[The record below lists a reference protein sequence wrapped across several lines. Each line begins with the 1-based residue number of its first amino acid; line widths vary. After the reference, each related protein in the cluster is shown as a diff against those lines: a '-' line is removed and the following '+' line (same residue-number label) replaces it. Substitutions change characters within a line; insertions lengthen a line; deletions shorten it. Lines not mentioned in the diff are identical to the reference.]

1 MSQVLD
7 WLKDEKNRAV
17 VAMIGGGIAAAV
29 GGGWTI
35 ATVVI
40 DYQKDKPS
48 PSSSIVVEQKS
59 IGIAS
64 GHSNAKDITAP
75 ILEQIEKLDGR
86 QKETAAQIAR
96 KKGVEIP
103 PLLAVLVK
111 MGEKGVKVEDIP
123 KLLDAKANGLIKLHS
138 ELDLLRKGPAE
149 LAAIAQEAQSLIDKG
164 ELAAA
169 SQALAGGRK
178 AARKAARA
186 QKINANRDE
195 AKILVLD
202 ARVDDL
208 QLAYRSAASK
218 DGEAAALVAPFNSIM
233 RQSLLRKQA
242 FELYKQGEEF
252 GDSAGLAEAIDIYRL
267 LLTLTSR
274 SAQPLRWAKTQIHL
288 GAMLKSLGERES
300 GTARLDEAVAAYRE
314 ALKEKTHER
323 DPLDW
328 AKTQGNLGFALFR
341 LGERESGTARLD
353 EAVAAYGEALKEQ
366 TRARVPLLWAKSTGN
381 QGVALMLIAER
392 RTDGAMAK
400 TALDQIEGAITT
412 ARAGGDV
419 STAANFEAQVPK
431 ARSLVQHLAK
441 H

>member
-1 MSQVLD
+1 
-7 WLKDEKNRAV
+7 
-17 VAMIGGGIAAAV
+17 MIGGGIAAAV

-186 QKINANRDE
+186 QK
-195 AKILVLD
+195 
-202 ARVDDL
+202 
-208 QLAYRSAASK
+208 S
-218 DGEAAALVAPFNSIM
+218 M
-233 RQSLLRKQA
+233 RTATRRKSW
-242 FELYKQGEEF
+242 F
-252 GDSAGLAEAIDIYRL
+252 S
-267 LLTLTSR
+267 
-274 SAQPLRWAKTQIHL
+274 
-288 GAMLKSLGERES
+288 
-300 GTARLDEAVAAYRE
+300 
-314 ALKEKTHER
+314 
-323 DPLDW
+323 
-328 AKTQGNLGFALFR
+328 
-341 LGERESGTARLD
+341 
-353 EAVAAYGEALKEQ
+353 
-366 TRARVPLLWAKSTGN
+366 TRASTISSSPIDRQPAK
-381 QGVALMLIAER
+381 
-392 RTDGAMAK
+392 MAK
-400 TALDQIEGAITT
+400 PRPL
-412 ARAGGDV
+412 
-419 STAANFEAQVPK
+419 
-431 ARSLVQHLAK
+431 SLPSIP
-441 H
+441 

>member
-7 WLKDEKNRAV
+7 WLKDEKNCAV

-35 ATVVI
+35 ATVAI

-48 PSSSIVVEQKS
+48 HSSSIVVEQKS

-138 ELDLLRKGPAE
+138 ETDLLRKGPAE

-169 SQALAGGRK
+169 SQALERGRK

-186 QKINANRDE
+186 QRINASRDE

-218 DGEAAALVAPFNSIM
+218 DGEAAALVAPFDSIM

-274 SAQPLRWAKTQIHL
+274 SAQPLRWANTQIHL
-288 GAMLKSLGERES
+288 GATLESLGERES

-314 ALKEKTHER
+314 ALKEKTRER

-353 EAVAAYGEALKEQ
+353 EAIAAYGEALKEQ
-366 TRARVPLLWAKSTGN
+366 TRARVPLLWARSTGN

-400 TALDQIEGAITT
+400 TALDQIDAAITT
-412 ARAGGDV
+412 ARAGGDALA
-419 STAANFEAQVPK
+419 AANFEAQVQK
-431 ARSLVQHLAK
+431 GRSLVQHLGK
-441 H
+441 R

>member
-86 QKETAAQIAR
+86 QKEMAAQIAR

-164 ELAAA
+164 ALDAA
-169 SQALAGGRK
+169 SQVLADGRK
-178 AARKAARA
+178 AARSQR
-186 QKINANRDE
+186 INANRDE

-218 DGEAAALVAPFNSIM
+218 DGEAAALVAPFDSIM

-274 SAQPLRWAKTQIHL
+274 SAQPLRWAKIQIHL
-288 GAMLKSLGERES
+288 GATLES
-300 GTARLDEAVAAYRE
+300 
-314 ALKEKTHER
+314 
-323 DPLDW
+323 
-328 AKTQGNLGFALFR
+328 

-419 STAANFEAQVPK
+419 PTAANFEAQVPK